1 MKKVDVLRDLLSC
14 LHIAIAIMTENTK
27 DDRLKRLVS
36 IMEADLEI
44 LEG

>member
-14 LHIAIAIMTENTK
+14 LHIAIAIMTEDTQ
-27 DDRLKRLVS
+27 DSRLKKLVG

>member
-14 LHIAIAIMTENTK
+14 LHIAIAILTEDSE

-36 IMEADLEI
+36 IMETDLEI